1 MKTDPRQIKISDYTY
16 DLPEERIAK
25 YPLKKR
31 DESKL
36 LVYREGQIYHR
47 IFSQLSEELDDT
59 LLVVNNTR
67 VVYARLIFQKVTGAK
82 IEIFC
87 LNPVNPAEY
96 SKAFQSRGNAVWSC
110 MVGNLKKW
118 KQGEL
123 IKEFEHNGKKYTLK
137 AQHIGRRE
145 EDNTQLV
152 CFEWDGELTFS
163 DVLDSVGLVPI
174 PPYLNRQAQPEDR
187 INYQTVYSRLEG
199 SVAAPTAGLH
209 FTPEVIS
216 SLRSKGVEWAE
227 VTLHVGAGTFRPV
240 QTETIGEHPMHTEY
254 FTVEKAE
261 LQKIR
266 QDLGK
271 ITAVGTTTMRTLE
284 SLYWLGLSMMA
295 DEKQKFVS
303 QWMPYDMQ
311 AKYSTEEVMDF
322 LLEWLERNERE
333 RIEGW
338 TQIIIVPGYEFRVV
352 NNLITNFHQPQST
365 LLLLV
370 AAFVGDDWRK
380 IYDYALRNDFRF
392 LSYGDSSLLFG
403 KKGI

>member
-1 MKTDPRQIKISDYTY
+1 MKTDPRQIKISEYTY

-25 YPLKKR
+25 FPLERR

-36 LVYREGQIYHR
+36 LVYRDGQIYHR
-47 IFSQLSEELDDT
+47 IFRDLGQELDDT
-59 LLVVNNTR
+59 LMVVNNTK
-67 VVYARLIFQKVTGAK
+67 VVYARLLFHKPTGAK

-87 LNPVNPAEY
+87 LNPINPGEY
-96 SKAFQSRGNAVWSC
+96 NRAFQARGNAVWAC

-118 KQGEL
+118 KHGDL
-123 IKEFEHNGKKYTLK
+123 FKEFEYNGKKYTLK
-137 AQHIGRRE
+137 AQHIGPRP

-152 CFEWDGELTFS
+152 CFEWDEELTFS

-174 PPYLNRQAQPEDR
+174 PPYLNREARPEDR
-187 INYQTVYSRLEG
+187 IHYQTVYSRLEG

-209 FTPEVIS
+209 FTPEVIA
-216 SLRSKGVEWAE
+216 SLKKKGIQWAE

-240 QTETIGEHPMHTEY
+240 KTETIGGHPMHTEY
-254 FTVEKAE
+254 FTVEKDE
-261 LQKIR
+261 LIKIR
-266 QDLGK
+266 QNLGK

-284 SLYWLGLSMMA
+284 SLYWLGISMMHN
-295 DEKQKFVS
+295 DQERFVS
-303 QWMPYDMQ
+303 QWMPYDTV
-311 AKYSTEEVMDF
+311 ASYSTDQVLDF
-322 LLEWLERNERE
+322 LLEWLERNGRD

-338 TQIIIVPGYEFRVV
+338 TQIIIVPGYQFRVV

-370 AAFVGDDWRK
+370 AAFVGEDWRK

-403 KKGI
+403 KK